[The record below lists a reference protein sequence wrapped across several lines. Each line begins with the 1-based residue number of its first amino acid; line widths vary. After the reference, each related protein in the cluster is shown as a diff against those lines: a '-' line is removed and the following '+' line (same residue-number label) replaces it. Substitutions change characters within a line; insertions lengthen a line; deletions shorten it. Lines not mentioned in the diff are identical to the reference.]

1 METDEVV
8 RRLRMD
14 GWCVLP
20 GIVPDSEVP
29 GLCTAVMDEEV
40 RQRAEWLAVRAGFA
54 AAGQQLPPD
63 GVGHAQ
69 ALVNYIPALAAY
81 LADARIVAAAEA
93 IFGPYVKVSS
103 VAGLV
108 NFPGN

>member
-1 METDEVV
+1 METIEVV

-20 GIVPDSEVP
+20 NIVPNRELLGLRAAVIEQEV
-29 GLCTAVMDEEV
+29 L
-40 RQRAEWLAVRAGFA
+40 QRAEWQAVRAGFM

-69 ALVNYIPALAAY
+69 ALVNYVPELAAY
-81 LADARIVAAAEA
+81 LADARIVVAAEA

-103 VAGLV
+103 VAGQ
-108 NFPGN
+108 GNRVK